1 MRYVFEIEQEQEF
14 MACIAK
20 NAGCH
25 HQRLCNPPSL
35 VVLTGEDIPQQPV
48 PEVVSQRQMW
58 EELIERGMLEA
69 AKSASQVAGP
79 IMENYF
85 MRSNEYQR
93 SHPKTAEAI
102 ALFGMTPEQGDDL
115 FQLAATL

>member
-1 MRYVFEIEQEQEF
+1 MAKQRFDFETPECVAAMNQSGAFVERGPDYI
-14 MACIAK
+14 IVYT
-20 NAGCH
+20 GDDI
-25 HQRLCNPPSL
+25 PPS
-35 VVLTGEDIPQQPV
+35 PV

-58 EELIERGMLEA
+58 EELIERNMLDA
-69 AKSASQVAGP
+69 AIAAVKSAGQ

-93 SHPKTAEAI
+93 NHPKTAEAI

-115 FQLAATL
+115 FRLASSK